1 MEQKNKEEILKTL
14 RCCKDE
20 VILLVIDR
28 KSSKHYKRITEFK
41 NLGLKDVQYDSI
53 SIPDG
58 PIFLPNDVSER
69 DLDILRHS
77 AVSIADSF
85 SMTQDTRSHATIRS
99 MTSLAGGLSNKLGA

>member
-41 NLGLKDVQYDSI
+41 NLV
-53 SIPDG
+53 
-58 PIFLPNDVSER
+58 
-69 DLDILRHS
+69 
-77 AVSIADSF
+77 
-85 SMTQDTRSHATIRS
+85 S
-99 MTSLAGGLSNKLGA
+99 MTSSLL